1 MKYFFLAFGIFLLSC
16 SSLAFSRDVC
26 GTAQLMQHLREQG
39 KSVHSLLSDKPLAR
53 TTTSACTDDDY
64 YDSVYSRTTNHF
76 EIFYTLDGPHK
87 TIPEFIDS
95 LAKHLEYAWDFHV
108 NKQGM
113 LPPLGISES
122 YHYQQKVQ
130 KGLYAIEV
138 IDIDLLRDTKV
149 ILDGSCHKCFALTL
163 PFDSTQSEIF
173 IDNDFRYIPVK
184 NQTKDTV
191 HYNGKNCSYPRATEE
206 LLNTAHNYS
215 YVEQW
220 NKGLQVTTAHE
231 LYHSS
236 QLRYLDMLLYFN
248 FWFEASASGIEE
260 IVAPDVDDYF
270 SYLPAMSKIVG
281 TPLDR
286 MTQDYAAGLLLL
298 YLYNHVDPRTDKS
311 IWESYAKNP
320 SESFQY
326 QLSQAVKK
334 KKLSPDSLFNDF
346 ATRLSFAGKRST
358 MVDSSFWIASDQP
371 NWPDFSS
378 LSKSGTFEADQLD
391 MLAYRFYIGGKPD
404 LTKFTGKAS
413 AATLSNNLYKIH
425 FLPTSNSVDSIN
437 IKNFGNINSDSTLW
451 ILSRFS
457 EIDRIPTVVQDS
469 TLKAYPTPWRHGNLC
484 FTPLP
489 QNKEFI
495 EIRNRRGNLVSKIR
509 YDQITH
515 CLNESEVKS
524 LMVPGVYRFRV
535 GNKGKLKD
543 FIIVY

>member
-1 MKYFFLAFGIFLLSC
+1 
-16 SSLAFSRDVC
+16 
-26 GTAQLMQHLREQG
+26 
-39 KSVHSLLSDKPLAR
+39 
-53 TTTSACTDDDY
+53 
-64 YDSVYSRTTNHF
+64 
-76 EIFYTLDGPHK
+76 
-87 TIPEFIDS
+87 
-95 LAKHLEYAWDFHV
+95 
-108 NKQGM
+108 
-113 LPPLGISES
+113 
-122 YHYQQKVQ
+122 
-130 KGLYAIEV
+130 
-138 IDIDLLRDTKV
+138 
-149 ILDGSCHKCFALTL
+149 
-163 PFDSTQSEIF
+163 
-173 IDNDFRYIPVK
+173 
-184 NQTKDTV
+184 
-191 HYNGKNCSYPRATEE
+191 
-206 LLNTAHNYS
+206 
-215 YVEQW
+215 
-220 NKGLQVTTAHE
+220 
-231 LYHSS
+231 
-236 QLRYLDMLLYFN
+236 
-248 FWFEASASGIEE
+248 
-260 IVAPDVDDYF
+260 
-270 SYLPAMSKIVG
+270 
-281 TPLDR
+281 

-320 SESFQY
+320 SESFQH

-346 ATRLSFAGKRST
+346 ATRLSFAGKRSA

-371 NWPDFSS
+371 NWPDFST